1 MSSIPPPQSS
11 PSPSKSPPPP
21 VVPNAPHGSAHA
33 RALAVA
39 MSSRPARQAF
49 AELKRSQWDDTLSK
63 GGTPLPGGG
72 GAEPPPGVLL
82 LPNVSPTKSKVP
94 TVSSDANVIMGQA
107 PAEDSDSDVL
117 EEEDLA
123 SSSRPSPSSASK
135 GKSSSKDKKKPGPT
149 PGSQGH
155 PGTSRYDSSLGLLT
169 RKFTNLIRSSVN
181 GTLDL
186 NCAATELRVQKRRI
200 YDITNVLEGV
210 GLIEKRSKNVIA
222 WSGNSAPITASDP
235 ASPAGPAASPK
246 DLAGTGIPP
255 TLSNAIQSTKKDAN
269 AIYEE
274 DSVLDSFI
282 ASLRSDIHAT
292 SARNRPWLYLTG
304 DDLSDRIVA
313 PAYRKDKTY
322 PCVIAVHAPVD
333 SVLEVPDPR
342 PTKMPTP
349 TTPSGKKEKNGEKGK
364 IRSVDKAREY
374 KMYVCANTMLMA
386 EKAREGVMAAVGNG
400 KPGQNNKDISVGD
413 VSKDGPAPLS
423 PGSKKRPL
431 PPPSSLKPLDALSS
445 SSSSSSP
452 PVGVVTPSAPPAA
465 PATVPPPKPAPFNN
479 PRRSVDVFYLTPELQ
494 KDKTV
499 KRRVQR
505 VRNHVPYDGT
515 FHYVMD
521 VEREGASNLF
531 GI

>member
-11 PSPSKSPPPP
+11 PSKSPPPP
-21 VVPNAPHGSAHA
+21 VVPSAPHGSAHA

-49 AELKRSQWDDTLSK
+49 AELKRSQWDETLSK
-63 GGTPLPGGG
+63 GGTLLSGG
-72 GAEPPPGVLL
+72 GAEPPPGALL
-82 LPNVSPTKSKVP
+82 LPGVSPTKSKLSA
-94 TVSSDANVIMGQA
+94 VSRDANVIMGQA
-107 PAEDSDSDVL
+107 PAEDSDSDAL
-117 EEEDLA
+117 EEEVA

-135 GKSSSKDKKKPGPT
+135 GKSASKDKKKPGPT

-235 ASPAGPAASPK
+235 SSPAGPAASPK
-246 DLAGTGIPP
+246 ELAGTSIPP

-274 DSVLDSFI
+274 DSALDSFI
-282 ASLRSDIHAT
+282 AHLRSDLHAA

-322 PCVIAVHAPVD
+322 PCVIAVHAPAD

-342 PTKMPTP
+342 PTKMPAP
-349 TTPSGKKEKNGEKGK
+349 PLPPGQKEKNGDKGK
-364 IRSVDKAREY
+364 VRIVEKVREY
-374 KMYVCANTMLMA
+374 KMYVCANTVLMA
-386 EKAREGVMAAVGNG
+386 EKAREGVMAAGGNG
-400 KPGQNNKDISVGD
+400 KLGQNNKSISIGN
-413 VSKDGPAPLS
+413 VSKDGSAPVSPA
-423 PGSKKRPL
+423 SKKRPL
-431 PPPSSLKPLDALSS
+431 PPPSSLKPLDALPSS
-445 SSSSSSP
+445 SSQ
-452 PVGVVTPSAPPAA
+452 PVGVVTPSAPPPA
-465 PATVPPPKPAPFNN
+465 PAAVPPPKPLPSNN

-521 VEREGASNLF
+521 VEREGASSLF
-531 GI
+531 GL